1 MVFFQTPAPSRSSA
15 PFASRQ
21 RGPPNEA
28 GSLPSA
34 RDQASNLENAD
45 TTASNEKMTSSRALV
60 ALAVALLA
68 ASTGKVPLLSP
79 PVKAVLSFV
88 LPASLGGGSGGAFSS
103 DVAGDDGSTSHLRAN
118 RLLSIALRN
127 ATSDYDE
134 VRMLALLERK
144 QSKGQR
150 RGFVASARGGI
161 PPPFPPLAPPGKN
174 FKMASD
180 NKLIFFFFPPPLPH
194 IHTRNPARLHRL
206 RMVQVARTR
215 RGGRG
220 GVHRVSEIQGEKVKK
235 KSWRER
241 ERELISTSPVV
252 VLLDYSRSLLV
263 WGRTE
268 GARHLDSASRSI
280 LVHLQTP

>member
-1 MVFFQTPAPSRSSA
+1 M
-15 PFASRQ
+15 
-21 RGPPNEA
+21 
-28 GSLPSA
+28 PSA

-180 NKLIFFFFPPPLPH
+180 NKLIFFSSPPLF
-194 IHTRNPARLHRL
+194 
-206 RMVQVARTR
+206 RTST
-215 RGGRG
+215 
-220 GVHRVSEIQGEKVKK
+220 HAIQLASIVSE
-235 KSWRER
+235 WFR
-241 ERELISTSPVV
+241 SP
-252 VLLDYSRSLLV
+252 
-263 WGRTE
+263 E
-268 GARHLDSASRSI
+268 HGAEDEAAFIEFLKFKAKR
-280 LVHLQTP
+280 

>member
-161 PPPFPPLAPPGKN
+161 PPPF
-174 FKMASD
+174 
-180 NKLIFFFFPPPLPH
+180 
-194 IHTRNPARLHRL
+194 